1 MADADVRLEYM
12 EFGVRKREVLRWQR
26 WSWKEVETAFVMVRA
41 KRITEDG
48 EKGGEREGR
57 RGHDFILRFS
67 TKRVCGDRRD
77 RARLLASDLSSFVA
91 TLHKLVQSF
100 TERAVP
106 SLLESCRYLCS

>member
-91 TLHKLVQSF
+91 TYKVSQNPQFKSRRELQIFV
-100 TERAVP
+100 
-106 SLLESCRYLCS
+106 